1 MSGKRLHLVR
11 HGEVDN
17 PGGVLYGRL
26 PGYELSALGH
36 RMAEAAAN
44 ELAAAGRPVSALIA
58 SPLERAQQ
66 SAEPIARAFELSIAT
81 DERII
86 EPTNDFEGQIKS
98 GRGSAMLNP
107 RYWYRYRNPFRPSW
121 GEPYRSITARTR
133 AAMDA
138 AWDGATDGAA
148 DGGTAEGGATDNGDI
163 VLVSHQAV
171 IWLAHLDVAGKALF
185 HNPARRRCELSS
197 ITSFERHGDRWV
209 EVDYRTP
216 AAGLMSAAV
225 DVGAV

>member
-1 MSGKRLHLVR
+1 MR
-11 HGEVDN
+11 HGEVEN
-17 PGGVLYGRL
+17 PGGVLYGRI
-26 PGYELSALGH
+26 PGYELSVRGR
-36 RMAEAAAN
+36 RMAEAAAH
-44 ELAAAGRPVSALIA
+44 ELVAAGRPVAAIIA

-66 SAEPIARAFELSIAT
+66 SAEPIARAFEHSIVT

-86 EPTNDFEGQIKS
+86 EPTNDFEGQVKS

-121 GEPYRSITARTR
+121 GEPYRSIATRAR
-133 AAMDA
+133 AAMDS
-138 AWDGATDGAA
+138 AWDGSGDDG
-148 DGGTAEGGATDNGDI
+148 DP

-171 IWLAHLDVAGKALF
+171 IWLAHLDIAGKKLF

-197 ITSFERHGDRWV
+197 ITSFERREGRWF

-216 AAGLMSAAV
+216 AANLMAGAV

>member
-1 MSGKRLHLVR
+1 MR

-17 PGGVLYGRL
+17 PEGVLYGRL
-26 PGYELSALGH
+26 PGYELSPLGH
-36 RMAEAAAN
+36 RMAEAAA
-44 ELAAAGRPVSALIA
+44 ETLSAAGRPVSALIA

-66 SAEPIARAFELSIAT
+66 SARPISRAFDLEIAI

-86 EPTNDFEGQIKS
+86 EPSNDFEGQVKS

-121 GEPYRSITARTR
+121 GEPYRSIVSRTR

-138 AWDGATDGAA
+138 AWDAA
-148 DGGTAEGGATDNGDI
+148 DGEGDI
-163 VLVSHQAV
+163 VMVSHQAV
-171 IWLAHLDVAGKALF
+171 IWLAHLDIAGKALF

-197 ITSFERHGDRWV
+197 ITSFERREDGWV

-216 AAGLMSAAV
+216 AAGLMAGSV

>member
-17 PGGVLYGRL
+17 PEGVLYGRL
-26 PGYELSALGH
+26 PGYELSPLGH
-36 RMAEAAAN
+36 RMAEAAA
-44 ELAAAGRPVSALIA
+44 ETLSAAGRPVSALIA

-66 SAEPIARAFELSIAT
+66 SARPISRAFDLEIAM

-86 EPTNDFEGQIKS
+86 EPSNDFEGQVKS

-121 GEPYRSITARTR
+121 GEPYRSIVSRTR

-138 AWDGATDGAA
+138 AWDAA
-148 DGGTAEGGATDNGDI
+148 DGEGDI
-163 VLVSHQAV
+163 VMVSHQAV
-171 IWLAHLDVAGKALF
+171 IWLAHLDIAGKALF

-197 ITSFERHGDRWV
+197 ITSFERREDGWV

-216 AAGLMSAAV
+216 AAGLMAGSV